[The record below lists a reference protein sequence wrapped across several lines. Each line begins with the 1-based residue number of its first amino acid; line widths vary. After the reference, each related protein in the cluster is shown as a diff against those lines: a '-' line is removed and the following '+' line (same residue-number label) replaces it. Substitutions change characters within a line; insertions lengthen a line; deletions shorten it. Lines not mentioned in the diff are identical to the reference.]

1 MAGPRQPVDLV
12 LAKGKKHLTKEEIE
26 ERRASEVQPC
36 VDEIVAP
43 SSLTAAQRKEFDKL
57 ARQLQKIKIMGETD
71 VDMLARYVVAQSLYV
86 QAVKDLQAVQKQRPK
101 SDDDP
106 QAFALAML
114 SWAHALESLDKRVD
128 RYFKQATTAASKL
141 GLTISDRCKLVVP
154 VKEEEPKVNKFA
166 KFDVIEGRAAK

>member
-26 ERRASEVQPC
+26 ERRASEVQGC
-36 VDEIVAP
+36 TDEIVAP

-71 VDMLARYVVAQSLYV
+71 VDTLARYVTAQTLYV
-86 QAVKDLQAVQKQRPK
+86 QAVKDLRIVQKQRPK
-101 SDDDP
+101 ADDP
-106 QAFALAML
+106 QELALAML
-114 SWAHALESLDKRVD
+114 SWAHALEALDKRVD
-128 RYFKQATTAASKL
+128 RYFKQAQTCARDL
-141 GLTISDRCKLVVP
+141 GLTISSRCKLVVP
-154 VKEEEPKVNKFA
+154 VKEEAPKVNKFA